1 MATKKIAACVGLEI
15 VGTKLCCSVLTKN
28 KGEVFTEDLP
38 SNSIDLGSLVSDK
51 ESSKILK
58 DVFKKHSIKVK
69 DCAFIVP
76 DASCIVKNLELGVMA
91 TPAIYKALPFEF
103 QEEGAGP
110 DYVYDY
116 SVTGLQRNFANEVT
130 GMVVLAMGADTD
142 YLLDQK
148 DVFKN
153 AGLNLHSSTCK
164 ENALSNIVRYYR
176 DLGDDLD
183 NQESFCFLEIGY
195 KNTKMHFY
203 KGTMFELTRYLEY
216 GITHIEQAIS
226 RSLSIPVEKAQ
237 EYIENQGRV
246 DFDKL
251 EAVVTMYSLLSK
263 EIKQTITFYNSKSFG
278 NQVNEIL
285 CIGEGTKIP
294 SMVNAIAQAVG
305 IPMDTA
311 SNRLSNGMGI
321 TGEDFDQCV
330 IAIGASLQI

>member
-1 MATKKIAACVGLEI
+1 MATKKIAASVGLDI
-15 VGTKLCCSVLTKN
+15 VGTRLCCSVLTKN
-28 KGEVFTEDLP
+28 KGVVFTEELP
-38 SNSIDLGSLVSDK
+38 ESAIEYGSLISDK
-51 ESSKILK
+51 ESSRLLK
-58 DVFKKHSIKVK
+58 DIFKKNSVKIK
-69 DCAFIVP
+69 DCALIVS
-76 DASCIVKNLELGVMA
+76 DGNAIVKNIEIGVLA
-91 TPAIYKALPFEF
+91 SPAIYKMLPFEF

-116 SVTGLQRNFANEVT
+116 SVAGVQRNFANEVT
-130 GMVVLAMGADTD
+130 GMILLAMGADAD
-142 YLLDQK
+142 FLLDQK
-148 DVFKN
+148 DLMKN
-153 AGLNLHSSTCK
+153 AGLNLHTVTCR
-164 ENALSNIVRYYR
+164 ENALSNIIRYYR

-195 KNTKMHFY
+195 KNTKMHFF
-203 KGTMFELTRYLEY
+203 KGTVFELTRGLEY

-263 EIKQTITFYNSKSFG
+263 EIKQTISFYNSKSYG
-278 NQVNEIL
+278 NQVTEVL
-285 CIGEGTKIP
+285 CMGEGTKIP
-294 SMVNAIAQAVG
+294 SMINSIAQSLD

-321 TGEDFDQCV
+321 TGESFDQCV
-330 IAIGASLQI
+330 VAIGASLQI